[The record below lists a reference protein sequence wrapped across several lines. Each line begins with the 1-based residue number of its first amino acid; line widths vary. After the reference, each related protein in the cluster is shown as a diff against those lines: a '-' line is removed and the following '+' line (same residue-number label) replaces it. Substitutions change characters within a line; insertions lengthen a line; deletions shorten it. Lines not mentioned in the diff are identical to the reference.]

1 MEAVLITP
9 EDISVIAESIAIY
22 TFCAIFAALFL
33 LSAIKFLFIYFVPD
47 AEIEELSQKRNDLIS
62 EISRLQ
68 DKKIKLL
75 ESE

>member
-1 MEAVLITP
+1 MDAVLLTAYEINL
-9 EDISVIAESIAIY
+9 IAESIAIY

-75 ESE
+75 ERE